1 MNLDAMAAFFAKLG
15 FPVAVAAWLLY
26 RVDNLMSQ
34 FITAQLV
41 VAENS
46 GKIAV
51 ILDQL
56 LKLHQK

>member
-1 MNLDAMAAFFAKLG
+1 MNIDAMAAFFAKLG

-26 RVDNLMSQ
+26 RVDNLM
-34 FITAQLV
+34 AQWVAAQVV

-46 GKIAV
+46 GRIA
-51 ILDQL
+51 ILLDQL